1 MKNTASRLLAC
12 LAVAAIAP
20 SPESTVAAQQLTAAE
35 RAATVASVWAEAR
48 YNFAYWDRVRAD
60 WDSGLVANLKLAAE
74 PQSDLLFY
82 RRLRRLVALLGD
94 GRAAVIAP
102 PTLRSRIA
110 RPPLLVSSV
119 ERRPFIL
126 DYAENDEMRVARP
139 PRLSEILAVQGV
151 PAETWI
157 RDSVLPE
164 VCAATPADRWQ
175 RAAAWMLQGDKG
187 TTLHLLIRVPGGE
200 PRGLS
205 VTRSLSLND
214 RWPLDPPAFATE
226 SLPGGIAVVRIAS
239 LGDEE
244 VVRQFDRA
252 FPDFTRV
259 QGLVL
264 DLRRATDGKTEFAY
278 QILARLTDRP
288 FSAVRWRTPQYR
300 AVFRAWNLGDSA
312 TTWYGPEAETVA
324 PRADRPAYGGPIAA
338 LVSSATAGPAED
350 LLAAF
355 RAAGRGLII
364 GEPTGGSPGDVAT
377 FALPKSWGVQFS
389 VTRHEAPDGTGFA
402 GVGVKPHLVVIR
414 TVNDLLAGNEP
425 ALEKAREYLKG
436 GLPPP

>member
-1 MKNTASRLLAC
+1 VKNTASRLLAC

>member
-1 MKNTASRLLAC
+1 MRRVKNTASSLLAC

-139 PRLSEILAVQGV
+139 QRLAEILAVQGV

-164 VCAATPADRWQ
+164 VSAATPADRWQ

-187 TTLHLLIRVPGGE
+187 TTVHLLVRVPGAE

-226 SLPGGIAVVRIAS
+226 SLPGGVAVVRIAS

-244 VVRQFDRA
+244 VVREFDRA
-252 FPDFTRV
+252 FPDFARV
-259 QGLVL
+259 EGLVL
-264 DLRRATDGKTEFAY
+264 DLRRATDGKTEYAY

-288 FSAVRWRTPQYR
+288 FPAVRWRTPQYR
-300 AVFRAWNLGDSA
+300 AVFRAWNLSDSA
-312 TTWYGPEAETVA
+312 ITWYGPEPGTVA
-324 PRADRPAYGGPIAA
+324 RRADHPAYGGPIAVLA
-338 LVSSATAGPAED
+338 SSTTVGAAEG

-355 RAAGRGLII
+355 RAAGRGPIL
-364 GEPTGGSPGDVAT
+364 GEPSRAGPGGGPT
-377 FALPKSWGVQFS
+377 F
-389 VTRHEAPDGTGFA
+389 
-402 GVGVKPHLVVIR
+402 
-414 TVNDLLAGNEP
+414 
-425 ALEKAREYLKG
+425 
-436 GLPPP
+436 

>member
-1 MKNTASRLLAC
+1 M
-12 LAVAAIAP
+12 
-20 SPESTVAAQQLTAAE
+20 
-35 RAATVASVWAEAR
+35 WAEAR

-82 RRLRRLVALLGD
+82 HRLRRLVALLGD

-110 RPPLLVSSV
+110 RPPLLVSSI

-214 RWPLDPPAFATE
+214 RWPLDAPAFATE

-264 DLRRATDGKTEFAY
+264 DLRRATDGKTEYAY

-324 PRADRPAYGGPIAA
+324 PRADRPSYGGPIAA

-377 FALPKSWGVQFS
+377 FALSKSWGVQFS

-425 ALEKAREYLKG
+425 ALEKALEYFKG

>member
-1 MKNTASRLLAC
+1 
-12 LAVAAIAP
+12 
-20 SPESTVAAQQLTAAE
+20 
-35 RAATVASVWAEAR
+35 VWAEAR

-164 VCAATPADRWQ
+164 VCAATSADRWQ

-252 FPDFTRV
+252 FPDFSRV

-264 DLRRATDGKTEFAY
+264 DLRRATDGKTEYAN

-324 PRADRPAYGGPIAA
+324 PNADRPSYGGPIAA

>member
-1 MKNTASRLLAC
+1 M
-12 LAVAAIAP
+12 
-20 SPESTVAAQQLTAAE
+20 
-35 RAATVASVWAEAR
+35 WAEAR

-102 PTLRSRIA
+102 PSLRSRIA

-126 DYAENDEMRVARP
+126 DFAENDEMRVARP
-139 PRLSEILAVQGV
+139 PRLSEILAVQGI

-164 VCAATPADRWQ
+164 VSAATPADRWQ

-252 FPDFTRV
+252 FPDFSRV

-264 DLRRATDGKTEFAY
+264 DLRRATDGKTEYAY
-278 QILARLTDRP
+278 QLLARLTDRP

-324 PRADRPAYGGPIAA
+324 PRAQRPSYGGPIAV
-338 LVSSATAGPAED
+338 LVSNATAGPAED

-355 RAAGRGLII
+355 RAADRGVII
-364 GEPTGGSPGDVAT
+364 GEPTGGSPGDIAT

-425 ALEKAREYLKG
+425 ALQKAQEYLKG

>member
-1 MKNTASRLLAC
+1 VNTASRLLAC
-12 LAVAAIAP
+12 LTVAAIAS
-20 SPESTVAAQQLTAAE
+20 SPETTVAAQQLTAAE
-35 RAATVASVWAEAR
+35 RAAAVASVWAEAR

-110 RPPLLVSSV
+110 RPPLLVSGV

-164 VCAATPADRWQ
+164 VSAATPADRWQ

-214 RWPLDPPAFATE
+214 RWPLDPPAFATD

-264 DLRRATDGKTEFAY
+264 DLRRAMDGKTEYAN

-324 PRADRPAYGGPIAA
+324 PRADRPSYGGPIAA
-338 LVSSATAGPAED
+338 LVSSGTAGAAED

-377 FALPKSWGVQFS
+377 FALPKSWSVQFS

-425 ALEKAREYLKG
+425 ALQKAQDYIKG

>member
-1 MKNTASRLLAC
+1 
-12 LAVAAIAP
+12 VAAIAP

-377 FALPKSWGVQFS
+377 FTLPKSWGVQFS
-389 VTRHEAPDGTGFA
+389 VTRHEAPDGTRFA

>member
-1 MKNTASRLLAC
+1 M
-12 LAVAAIAP
+12 
-20 SPESTVAAQQLTAAE
+20 
-35 RAATVASVWAEAR
+35 WAEAR

-74 PQSDLLFY
+74 PQSDLVFY

-151 PAETWI
+151 PAEAWI

-226 SLPGGIAVVRIAS
+226 WLPDGIAVVRIAS

-264 DLRRATDGKTEFAY
+264 DLRRATDGKTEYAY

-324 PRADRPAYGGPIAA
+324 PRADRPSYGGPIAA

-377 FALPKSWGVQFS
+377 FALSKSWGVQFS

-402 GVGVKPHLVVIR
+402 GVGVKPHVVVIR

>member
-1 MKNTASRLLAC
+1 VC
-12 LAVAAIAP
+12 LVVAALAP
-20 SPESTVAAQQLTAAE
+20 PGGAVAAQQLTAAE
-35 RAATVASVWAEAR
+35 RAAAVASVWSEAR

-82 RRLRRLVALLGD
+82 HRLRRLVALLGD

-110 RPPLLVSSV
+110 RPPLLVSSI

-226 SLPGGIAVVRIAS
+226 WLPDGIAVVRIAS

-264 DLRRATDGKTEFAY
+264 DLRRATDGKTEYAY

-324 PRADRPAYGGPIAA
+324 PRADRPSYGGPIAA

-377 FALPKSWGVQFS
+377 FALSKSWGVQFS

-425 ALEKAREYLKG
+425 ALEKALEYFKG

>member
-1 MKNTASRLLAC
+1 VNTASTLLAC
-12 LAVAAIAP
+12 LAAATIG
-20 SPESTVAAQQLTAAE
+20 SPAEPAVAAQQLTAPE
-35 RAATVASVWAEAR
+35 RAAAVASVWAEAR
-48 YNFAYWDRVRAD
+48 YNFAYWDHVRAD

-139 PRLSEILAVQGV
+139 PRLSEILAVQGI

-239 LGDEE
+239 LGDQE

-252 FPDFTRV
+252 FPDFSRV

-264 DLRRATDGKTEFAY
+264 DLRRATDGKTEYAY
-278 QILARLTDRP
+278 QLLARLTDRP

-300 AVFRAWNLGDSA
+300 AVFRAWNLSDSA

-324 PRADRPAYGGPIAA
+324 PRTERPSYGGPIAA

-364 GEPTGGSPGDVAT
+364 GEPTGGSPGDIAT

-425 ALEKAREYLKG
+425 ALQKAQEYLKS

>member
-1 MKNTASRLLAC
+1 MWS
-12 LAVAAIAP
+12 
-20 SPESTVAAQQLTAAE
+20 
-35 RAATVASVWAEAR
+35 EAR

-82 RRLRRLVALLGD
+82 HRLRRLVALLGD

-110 RPPLLVSSV
+110 RPPLLVSSI

-214 RWPLDPPAFATE
+214 RWPLDAPAFATE

-264 DLRRATDGKTEFAY
+264 DLRRATDGKTEYAY

-324 PRADRPAYGGPIAA
+324 PRADRPSYGGPIAA

-377 FALPKSWGVQFS
+377 FALSKSWGVQFS

-425 ALEKAREYLKG
+425 ALEKALEYFKG

>member
-1 MKNTASRLLAC
+1 M
-12 LAVAAIAP
+12 AALG
-20 SPESTVAAQQLTAAE
+20 SPLGRAVAAQQLTAAE
-35 RAATVASVWAEAR
+35 RAAAVASVWAEAR

-60 WDSGLVANLKLAAE
+60 WDSGLVTNLKLAAQ

-102 PTLRSRIA
+102 PSLRSRIA

-139 PRLSEILAVQGV
+139 QRLAEILAVQGI

-164 VCAATPADRWQ
+164 VSAGTPADRWQ

-187 TTLHLLIRVPGGE
+187 TSIHLLVRVPGAE

-226 SLPGGIAVVRIAS
+226 SLPGGVAVVRIVS

-244 VVRQFDRA
+244 VMREFDRA
-252 FPDFTRV
+252 FPDFARV

-264 DLRRATDGKTEFAY
+264 DLRHAADGKTEYAY
-278 QILARLTDRP
+278 QLLARLTDRP
-288 FSAVRWRTPQYR
+288 FPTVRWKTPQYR
-300 AVFRAWNLGDSA
+300 AVFRAWNLADSA
-312 TTWYGPEAETVA
+312 ITWYGPEPGTVA
-324 PRADRPAYGGPIAA
+324 PRTDHPAYGGPIVVLA
-338 LVSSATAGPAED
+338 SSATAGAAED

-364 GEPTGGSPGDVAT
+364 GEPSGGSPGDVAT

-402 GVGVKPHLVVIR
+402 GVGVRPDLVVIR

-436 GLPPP
+436 GTGRQ

>member
-1 MKNTASRLLAC
+1 MAGIASPPGR
-12 LAVAAIAP
+12 
-20 SPESTVAAQQLTAAE
+20 SVAAQQLTAAE
-35 RAATVASVWAEAR
+35 RAAAVASVWAEAR

-139 PRLSEILAVQGV
+139 QRLAEILAVQGV

-164 VCAATPADRWQ
+164 VSAATPADRWQ

-187 TTLHLLIRVPGGE
+187 TTVHLLVRVPGAE

-226 SLPGGIAVVRIAS
+226 SLPGGVAVVRIAS

-244 VVRQFDRA
+244 VVREFDRA
-252 FPDFTRV
+252 FPDFARV
-259 QGLVL
+259 EGLVL
-264 DLRRATDGKTEFAY
+264 DLRRATDGKTEYAY

-288 FSAVRWRTPQYR
+288 FPAVRWRTPQYR

-312 TTWYGPEAETVA
+312 TTWYGPETGTVA
-324 PRADRPAYGGPIAA
+324 PRTDHPPYGGPIAVLA
-338 LVSSATAGPAED
+338 SSATTGAAED

-364 GEPTGGSPGDVAT
+364 GEPTGGSPGDIAS
-377 FALPKSWGVQFS
+377 FALPKSWGVQFC

-402 GVGVKPHLVVIR
+402 GVGVRPHLVMIR
-414 TVNDLLAGNEP
+414 TVNDLLGGNEP
-425 ALEKAREYLKG
+425 ALQKAREYLKS

>member
-82 RRLRRLVALLGD
+82 HRLRRLVALLGD

-151 PAETWI
+151 PAEAWI

-259 QGLVL
+259 QALVL
-264 DLRRATDGKTEFAY
+264 DLRRATDGKTEYAY

-324 PRADRPAYGGPIAA
+324 PRADRPSYGGPIAA

-377 FALPKSWGVQFS
+377 FALSKSWGVQFS

-402 GVGVKPHLVVIR
+402 GVGVKPHVVVIR